1 MREVMR
7 TNDLVRLS
15 WAQAVLAAE
24 GIEAVV
30 LDGHVAAVEGNIS
43 AFQRRLA
50 VDPRDAWRAGAILA
64 EAEAGLDGG

>member
-15 WAQAVLAAE
+15 WAQAVLSAE
-24 GIEAVV
+24 GIETVV
-30 LDGHVAAVEGNIS
+30 LDGHVAAVEGGIS

-50 VDPRDAWRAGAILA
+50 VDARDAWRAACILA